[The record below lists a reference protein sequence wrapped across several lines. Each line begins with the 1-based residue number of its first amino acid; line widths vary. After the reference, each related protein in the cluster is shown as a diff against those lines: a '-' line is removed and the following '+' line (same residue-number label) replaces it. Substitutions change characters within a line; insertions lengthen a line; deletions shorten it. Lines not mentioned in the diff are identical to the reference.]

1 MIIIY
6 RAADAI
12 EANLICGMLR
22 AEGIEASVGGHHQQ
36 SGVGELAPQDFAVV
50 YLLDERDRLLAKEL
64 IEAYERGDQ
73 ALKDDH
79 SEPVA
84 DEMPPPE
91 KPALPKAVAWLLV
104 IGLLLLFFI
113 VGLMREP
120 Q

>member
-50 YLLDERDRLLAKEL
+50 YLLDERDRLLAREL

-73 ALKDDH
+73 ALEDD